1 MHVALVGAELEE
13 NLAVRY
19 LRAALEAEGHTVTQI
34 DFDRPSD
41 TERAAAQIVASKAC
55 FTGLSMVFTRRADEF
70 ARLATR
76 AKELGYPGLIVAGGH
91 FAAFH
96 SAEILRDVPAID
108 LIAVGE
114 GERVLCEMANKPN
127 ALDTVPNLVWREG
140 DAIRRSAHLLPE
152 QDLDTL
158 AWPTRRRPFDAYLG
172 LPIVNMIGSRG
183 CTHAC
188 AFCSIAAWHDMNG
201 GAPYRT
207 RSADGIAAEM
217 ASLHREGVR
226 LFNFHDDNFLGR
238 DREANL
244 ARVRALDEAWG
255 RAGLGKIGFQIKARP
270 DSVDEE
276 LFTELRAMGLFRVF
290 LGIEAG
296 TELSLKRLG
305 RGQKLRDNERALE
318 ILNGLDVHTAFNLLL
333 LNPDST
339 LDDFA
344 GNVAFLRGHLDN
356 PMNFCRTE
364 IYEGTPLA
372 RKLRKQGRLRGDYW
386 GLDYVIADP
395 AAQRAFELMSAA
407 FYERNFGEHPLH
419 YLSGQVDYEHQI
431 RADFFGTTSKLRAL
445 AKGFVRRV
453 NESTVGMLE
462 DVALAARK
470 DVEPEPFAR
479 ELCAR
484 VAADDERLRQEGLA
498 ILQHIRAVPERV
510 RATKSRSH
518 AALFAVA
525 ALALA
530 CQRNETQF
538 AEMAPPPPP
547 TTSGAPPMADA
558 APSATATS
566 TLELAA
572 PPVRDA
578 ATTKEPDYTHMAEM
592 AAPWQPPP
600 QPITDAGAKPRDA
613 GAKAKDAG
621 AKPVPTATI
630 PTATHQMEAAPPW
643 RGRGGPGGGGGG
655 SGNP

>member
-41 TERAAAQIVASKAC
+41 IERAAAQIVSSKAC

-76 AKELGYPGLIVAGGH
+76 AKELGYGGLIVAGGH

-114 GERVLCEMANKPN
+114 GERILCEMAKSPS
-127 ALDTVPNLVWREG
+127 AIDKVPNLVWREG
-140 DAIRRSAHLLPE
+140 DAIRRSDHVLPE

-158 AWPTRRRPFDAYLG
+158 PWPTRRRPFDAYLG

-201 GAPYRT
+201 GAAYRT
-207 RSADGIAAEM
+207 RSADDIAAEM
-217 ASLHREGVR
+217 AALYKEGVR

-238 DREANL
+238 DRGENL
-244 ARVRALDEAWG
+244 ARARALDEAWA
-255 RAGLGKIGFQIKARP
+255 RAGIGKIGFQIKARP

-305 RGQKLRDNERALE
+305 RGQKLRDNVRALE

-339 LDDFA
+339 LEDFA
-344 GNVAFLRGHLDN
+344 GNVAFLRSHLDN

-372 RKLRKQGRLRGDYW
+372 KKLRIQNRLRGDYW
-386 GLDYVIADP
+386 GLDYTIADP
-395 AAQRAFELMSAA
+395 AAERAFDMMRAA
-407 FYERNFGEHPLH
+407 FWDRNFGDHPLH

-431 RADFFGTTSKLRAL
+431 RADFFGTNAKLRAL

-453 NESTVGMLE
+453 NESTVSMLE
-462 DVALAARK
+462 DVVVAAREGL
-470 DVEPEPFAR
+470 DSESFAR
-479 ELCAR
+479 DLCAR
-484 VAADDERLRQEGLA
+484 VASDDERLRREGLA
-498 ILQHIRAVPERV
+498 IVDQIRAVPERV
-510 RATKSRSH
+510 RATRSRNH

-525 ALALA
+525 AISLA

-538 AEMAPPPPP
+538 AEMAPPPPS
-547 TTSGAPPMADA
+547 TATGAPPPADA
-558 APSATATS
+558 AAPSETATQ
-566 TLELAA
+566 LAV
-572 PPVRDA
+572 PPTPDA
-578 ATTKEPDYTHMAEM
+578 GVPNFTHMSEM
-592 AAPWQPPP
+592 AAPWTPP
-600 QPITDAGAKPRDA
+600 DAGTKKKP
-613 GAKAKDAG
+613 KDAG
-621 AKPVPTATI
+621 AIAPPPTY
-630 PTATHQMEAAPPW
+630 PTQQMEAAPPW
-643 RGRGGPGGGGGG
+643 RGNKGGN
-655 SGNP
+655 GNP

>member
-19 LRAALEAEGHTVTQI
+19 LRASLEAEGNQVTQI
-34 DFDRPSD
+34 DFDRPGD
-41 TERAAAQIVASKAC
+41 LEKAARAIADSKGC

-76 AKELGYPGLIVAGGH
+76 AKELGYEGLIVAGGH

-108 LIAVGE
+108 LIVVGE
-114 GERVLCEMANKPN
+114 GERVLCEMARKPS
-127 ALDTVPNLVWREG
+127 ALHEVPNLVWRQG
-140 DAIRRSAHLLPE
+140 DEIKRSSHVLPE

-158 AWPTRRRPFDAYLG
+158 PWPTRKRPFDSYLG

-201 GAPYRT
+201 GAPYRS
-207 RSADGIAAEM
+207 RSADDVAAEM
-217 ASLHREGVR
+217 AALYREGVR

-244 ARVRALDEAWG
+244 ARARALDEAWG
-255 RAGLGKIGFQIKARP
+255 RAGIGKIGFQIKARP

-305 RGQKLRDNERALE
+305 RGQKLADNERALE

-339 LDDFA
+339 LEDFA
-344 GNVAFLRGHLDN
+344 GNVAFLRSHALN

-395 AAQRAFELMSAA
+395 LAQRAFETMRAA
-407 FYERNFGEHPLH
+407 FWERNFGEHPLH
-419 YLSGQVDYEHQI
+419 YLSGQVDYEHQV
-431 RADFFGTTSKLRAL
+431 RADFFGTSSKLRAL

-453 NESTVGMLE
+453 NESTVTMLE
-462 DVALAARK
+462 DVVEAARLGL
-470 DVEPEPFAR
+470 EPEPFAR
-479 ELCAR
+479 DLCAR
-484 VAADDERLRQEGLA
+484 VAADDKRLREEGLA
-498 ILQHIRAVPERV
+498 ILEQIRAVPERV
-510 RATKSRSH
+510 RVTKSRNH

-525 ALALA
+525 AIALA

-547 TTSGAPPMADA
+547 TTSGAPPDA
-558 APSATATS
+558 TPSASPSALAPDTAS
-566 TLELAA
+566 TVQLAA
-572 PPVRDA
+572 PVDAGRSASKDAGKDA
-578 ATTKEPDYTHMAEM
+578 AAKQPDYTHMAEM
-592 AAPWQPPP
+592 AAPWKPPP
-600 QPITDAGAKPRDA
+600 GK
-613 GAKAKDAG
+613 KDAG
-621 AKPVPTATI
+621 VTPAPTNT
-630 PTATHQMEAAPPW
+630 THMMEAAPAW
-643 RGRGGPGGGGGG
+643 TGPRTPSGGGG
-655 SGNP
+655 SGTGNP